1 MADHAKKKFH
11 FSKSLLFDA
20 HRLLFGMSDNVAH
33 AIQVFSAIDLK
44 TAHRAAAKAT
54 HPDLNH
60 ALHNELLNVNFRKVT
75 EAYNLLNDFLL
86 ARDSAQVSAEHFNEQ
101 VSKNKKPQWAPKAHV
116 YRPSATRIFREREP
130 FRKKPKVQ
138 NHRYYEGLMP
148 TIALKTGLFLYY
160 SGKISYE
167 QMVEALVWQR
177 NMRPPIGELAVQ
189 WNWIHKSFIEI
200 VLKDVARGGQ
210 FGERAVSMGLLKE
223 SQVKVL
229 LRHQYFLQK
238 PIGHYFVNNKIL
250 TSAEIKESLLI
261 MSIHNKLF
269 AEERQAREQRLIQF
283 SERERK

>member
-1 MADHAKKKFH
+1 MKKKFH
-11 FSKSLLFDA
+11 FSKSQLFDA
-20 HRLLFGMSDNVAH
+20 YRLLFGRCDNAAH
-33 AIQVFSAIDLK
+33 AIQVFSAAELK

-60 ALHNELLNVNFRKVT
+60 ALHNELLNADFRKVT
-75 EAYNLLNDFLL
+75 EAFNLLNDFQL
-86 ARDSAQVSAEHFNEQ
+86 ARDSAQVSAEQFNEQ
-101 VSKNKKPQWAPKAHV
+101 ISMHKKPQWAPKTHT
-116 YRPSATRIFREREP
+116 YRSSSTRIYRERESSY
-130 FRKKPKVQ
+130 KKPKDQ
-138 NHRYYEGLMP
+138 SHKYYEGLMP

-167 QMVEALVWQR
+167 QLIEALAWQR

-189 WNWIHKSFIEI
+189 WNWLHKSFIEI

-229 LRHQYFLQK
+229 LRHQLFMQK
-238 PIGHYFVNNKIL
+238 PVGHYFVTNKLL
-250 TSAEIKESLLI
+250 TDAEIKESLLI

-269 AEERQAREQRLIQF
+269 AEERQAREQRLLEF
-283 SERERK
+283 NERQRR

>member
-1 MADHAKKKFH
+1 MADNIKKKFH

-20 HRLLFGMSDNVAH
+20 HRLLFGSCDNAAQ
-33 AIQVFSAIDLK
+33 AIQQFSAAELK

-60 ALHNELLNVNFRKVT
+60 ALHNELLNANFWKVT
-75 EAYNLLNDFLL
+75 EAYNLLNDFLV
-86 ARDSAQVSAEHFNEQ
+86 ARDSAHVSAELFNEQ
-101 VSKNKKPQWAPKAHV
+101 ISKHKKPQWAPRTHT
-116 YRPSATRIFREREP
+116 YRPSATRIYRERDP
-130 FRKKPKVQ
+130 SYKKPKEAS
-138 NHRYYEGLMP
+138 HRYYEGMMP

-167 QMVEALVWQR
+167 QMIEALVWQR

-189 WNWIHKSFIEI
+189 WNWLHKSFIEI
-200 VLKDVARGGQ
+200 ILREVSRGGQ

-229 LRHQYFLQK
+229 LRHQLFMQK
-238 PIGHYFVNNKIL
+238 PVGHYFVTNQIL

-269 AEERQAREQRLIQF
+269 AEERQAREQRLLELAR
-283 SERERK
+283 STS

>member
-1 MADHAKKKFH
+1 MSENMKKKFH

-20 HRLLFGMSDNVAH
+20 HRLLFGKCDNAAH
-33 AIQVFSAIDLK
+33 AIQVFSAAELK
-44 TAHRAAAKAT
+44 TAHRIAAKAT

-60 ALHNELLNVNFRKVT
+60 ALHNELLNTNFRKVT

-101 VSKNKKPQWAPKAHV
+101 ICKHKKPQWAPKTHT
-116 YRPSATRIFREREP
+116 YRPAATRMYRERES
-130 FRKKPKVQ
+130 FSKKPKVES
-138 NHRYYEGLMP
+138 HRYYEGMMP

-167 QMVEALVWQR
+167 QMIEALVWQR
-177 NMRPPIGELAVQ
+177 NMRPPIGELAAH
-189 WNWIHKSFIEI
+189 WNWLHKSFIDI
-200 VLKDVARGGQ
+200 ILKEVSRGGQ

-229 LRHQYFLQK
+229 LRHQLFMQK
-238 PIGHYFVNNKIL
+238 PVGSYFVSNKIL
-250 TSAEIKESLLI
+250 TREELKESLLV

-269 AEERQAREQRLIQF
+269 AEERKAREQRLLEF
-283 SERERK
+283 SERQRK